1 MLQRKKTKKNE
12 RLLYSEMC
20 FFLSLHKLGL
30 FRIKQPGFR
39 NTCTSIIGQV
49 FEEKS
54 AKRVKKIFILLFS
67 ETQWGRGLFT
77 RHDSSPFLF
86 LIKNTGYLIN
96 ERGSQNVLYV
106 TFNLAYM

>member
-1 MLQRKKTKKNE
+1 
-12 RLLYSEMC
+12 MC
-20 FFLSLHKLGL
+20 FFSCLCYKLGL
-30 FRIKQPGFR
+30 FGIKQPGFR

-96 ERGSQNVLYV
+96 ERGSQNVFIRYI
-106 TFNLAYM
+106 